1 MKVCFIGTGILN
13 AFEGNVVGGAEKQQ
27 ALMINGLRSRGVEI
41 IVLEYYIKEKKEI
54 EGVKFYPAWN
64 KENKTFFKKLNN
76 ITNQI
81 KEHNIK
87 VIYARGTQIYIAFL
101 FLLFSIKKLKIK
113 LLWGI
118 AGDHDLTSKYNYLRV
133 KFASSLYAKLN
144 AGIIFNISSRLLF
157 YFSDTIICQTQEQI
171 KRCKV
176 ISKDKSVIQISN
188 IYYNDLYSKKPSA
201 ENLTNFDAIW
211 IGKFSGIKGEE
222 ILLRIAQ
229 DIPDIKIL
237 CLGNVTKEYEK
248 TVTYKRIKEQKNLI
262 LLGRVPMEEVSMYI
276 SKADFILNTSPSEGL
291 SNVFLEGWDQNKP
304 VISYIVNPNQYLSI
318 GEAGFC
324 AQNSY
329 SKLILKLKSILKDK
343 EFMIYHGEKGKNILA
358 KNHFSQ
364 IIIPKYYNLFI
375 ENENLT
381 TDI

>member
-27 ALMINGLRSRGVEI
+27 SLMIKGLRSRGVEI
-41 IVLEYYIKEKKEI
+41 IVLEYYLKEKKEI
-54 EGVKFYPAWN
+54 EGIKFYPAWN
-64 KENKTFFKKLNN
+64 EENKTFFNKLHN

-81 KEHNIK
+81 SEHKIK
-87 VIYARGTQIYIAFL
+87 VIYARGTQIYIAFI
-101 FLLFSIKKLKIK
+101 FLLLSIKRSKIK

-144 AGIIFNISSRLLF
+144 AGIIFNISSILLF

-171 KRCKV
+171 KRCKA
-176 ISKDKSVIQISN
+176 ILKNKTTIQISN
-188 IYYNDLYSKKPSA
+188 IYYNDIYGNNSHPK
-201 ENLTNFDAIW
+201 NLTDVDAIW

-248 TVTYKRIKEQKNLI
+248 TATYIRIEEQKNLI
-262 LLGRVPMEEVSMYI
+262 LLGRVHMEQVSMYI

-291 SNVFLEGWDQNKP
+291 SNVFLEGWDQSKP
-304 VISYIVNPNQYLSI
+304 VISYKVNPNQYLTI

-329 SKLILKLKSILKDK
+329 SELIFKLKSILRDK
-343 EFMIYHGEKGKNILA
+343 EFMNYHGKKGKNILA

-375 ENENLT
+375 ENENPT
-381 TDI
+381 TNI